1 MAINHVL
8 YVRVYDLLLK
18 NGLVI
23 TNYVVENQFFF
34 FENYILKP

>member
-1 MAINHVL
+1 MAINHGNQVL

-34 FENYILKP
+34 F